1 MADNLTFC
9 INHYFQKYPASSVK
23 YELLT
28 LDQFLKCFKL
38 KEELTQSI
46 NISLES
52 EEKYLPTLESPVQV
66 FIKKLPKESLPV
78 LGACMHSY
86 TLCFAVFT
94 CIQPNITILFY
105 LYFLFLQVLRY
116 LRYVCVM

>member
-1 MADNLTFC
+1 MANNLTFC

-23 YELLT
+23 HKLLT

-52 EEKYLPTLESPVQV
+52 EEKHLPTLESPVQV
-66 FIKKLPKESLPV
+66 FIKKSPKESLST
-78 LGACMHSY
+78 LGTCMH
-86 TLCFAVFT
+86 
-94 CIQPNITILFY
+94 N
-105 LYFLFLQVLRY
+105 
-116 LRYVCVM
+116 